1 MKGSI
6 ACYAFEH
13 FEIANYKALI
23 QTAES
28 AGHTGVAQV
37 CKEILQE
44 EIAMADWL
52 ADHLESTA
60 TQFLHR
66 ADDDD
71 QRAKR

>member
-44 EIAMADWL
+44 EIAMAD
-52 ADHLESTA
+52 HLESTT